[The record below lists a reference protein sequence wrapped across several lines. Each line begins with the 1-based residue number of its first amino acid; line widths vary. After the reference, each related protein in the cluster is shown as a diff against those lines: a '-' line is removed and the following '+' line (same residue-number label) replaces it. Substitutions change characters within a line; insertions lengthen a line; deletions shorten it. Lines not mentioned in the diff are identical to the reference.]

1 MTKLNFQ
8 RNINFIPNL

>member
-8 RNINFIPNL
+8 DH